1 MTNSSRPGHQ
11 GLAWPGAALFFL
23 LLPAIGS
30 CAQAID
36 PREIT
41 LPAGFHIAVYAEQLE
56 DARSLAISPAGTLF
70 VGTRKEGKVYAVRD
84 SDGDKRADR
93 ISVIAA
99 GLNMPNGVAFRDG
112 ALYVAEVNRL
122 LRYDDIE
129 TYLENPGRP
138 VVVYDDLPT
147 DAHHGWKYIG
157 FRPDG
162 LLYVPVGAPCNIC
175 DAGDPYAALHRMQP
189 DGGSREIFARGI
201 RNTVGFDWHPVTGQL
216 WFTDNGRDWLGD
228 DQPPDELNVVSAAN
242 LHFGYPYL
250 HGREVRDPDFGSRG
264 KDVAVT
270 APALEFPAHVAP
282 LGVEFYS
289 GAMFPEKYRNQLFVA
304 QHGSWNRSSKTGYR
318 IMAVFIDQDRVIG
331 QQVFAEGW
339 LQGNRVTGRPV
350 DFAEMAD
357 GSLLVSDD
365 HAGRI
370 YRITYAGEKPE
381 EKGERSTPGG
391 RQ

>member
-1 MTNSSRPGHQ
+1 MHPVRR
-11 GLAWPGAALFFL
+11 GAL
-23 LLPAIGS
+23 LLPLLLAAGAS
-30 CAQAID
+30 CARAVDLQ
-36 PREIT
+36 EIA
-41 LPAGFHIAVYAEQLE
+41 LPAGFHIAVYADHLV
-56 DARSLAISPAGTLF
+56 DARSLALAPGGTLF
-70 VGTRKEGKVYAVRD
+70 VGTRREGKVYAVRD

-93 ISVIAA
+93 TFVIAE

-129 TYLENPGRP
+129 AHLDNPGRP
-138 VVVYDDLPT
+138 VTVYDDLPA
-147 DAHHGWKYIG
+147 DAHHGWKYIAFG
-157 FRPDG
+157 PDG

-175 DAGDPYAALHRMQP
+175 DAGDPYAALHRMRP

-201 RNTVGFDWHPVTGQL
+201 RNTVGFDWHPVTGRL

-228 DQPPDELNVVSAAN
+228 DLPPDELNVAPAAG

-250 HGREVRDPDFGSRG
+250 HGREVRDPDFGG
-264 KDVAVT
+264 AGGDIAFT

-289 GAMFPEKYRNQLFVA
+289 GAMFPEKYRNQMFVA
-304 QHGSWNRSSKTGYR
+304 QHGSWNRSTKTGYR
-318 IMAVFIDQDRVIG
+318 IMAVFVDGDRAVG

-339 LQGNRVTGRPV
+339 LRDGRVSGRPV
-350 DFAEMAD
+350 DFEEMPD

-365 HAGRI
+365 QAGMI
-370 YRITYAGEKPE
+370 YRITYNSDGK
-381 EKGERSTPGG
+381 K
-391 RQ
+391 

>member
-1 MTNSSRPGHQ
+1 MTNSSRPAHQ
-11 GLAWPGAALFFL
+11 VLAWPGAALLFL

-36 PREIT
+36 LREIT
-41 LPAGFHIAVYAEQLE
+41 LPAGFHIAVYADQLE

-129 TYLENPGRP
+129 MHLENPGRP

-157 FRPDG
+157 FGPDG

-175 DAGDPYAALHRMQP
+175 DAGDPYAALRRMLP
-189 DGGSREIFARGI
+189 DGGQREIFARGI

-228 DQPPDELNVVSAAN
+228 DLPPDELNVAPSPN

-270 APALEFPAHVAP
+270 APALEFPAHVAA
-282 LGVEFYS
+282 LGVEFYT
-289 GAMFPEKYRNQLFVA
+289 GAMFPEKYRNQMFVA
-304 QHGSWNRSSKTGYR
+304 QHGSWNRS
-318 IMAVFIDQDRVIG
+318 A
-331 QQVFAEGW
+331 
-339 LQGNRVTGRPV
+339 
-350 DFAEMAD
+350 
-357 GSLLVSDD
+357 
-365 HAGRI
+365 
-370 YRITYAGEKPE
+370 
-381 EKGERSTPGG
+381 
-391 RQ
+391 